1 MWTAARSRT
10 IYVFIF
16 AVTAIAIDVPCC
28 FAQTWTFNGTQACYR
43 SHMPNAPAG
52 LPDLVQCFGQG
63 TLLSLTS
70 SPAVDQSYQQYR
82 SYEAGKQLGSGAGA
96 LMVVLVRAWEAHHQ
110 QVVIAAADTRKQ
122 IDAYL
127 RANMALFDENIAM
140 LNQDVESERQL
151 EKFDPDR
158 RDKLVEFQK
167 GRLDLI
173 AKIVEQ
179 RENVRQ
185 YECKS
190 VTGKQPRKDL
200 HYALTAQGGAEW
212 IYNSQREQVLKEWV
226 VNRSLALVLATYEG
240 KEIAEAPRTTA
251 TYDNVCSQ

>member
-1 MWTAARSRT
+1 MCFRWRT
-10 IYVFIF
+10 IYLYVFALAGF
-16 AVTAIAIDVPCC
+16 AILAPCS
-28 FAQTWTFNGTQACYR
+28 FAQTWSFTGTQACYH

-70 SPAVDQSYQQYR
+70 QPAVDQSYQQYR
-82 SYEAGKQLGSGAGA
+82 SYEAGKQLGAGAGA
-96 LMVVLVRAWEAHHQ
+96 LMVVLVKAWEAHHQ
-110 QVVIAAADTRKQ
+110 QVEIEGADMRKQ

-127 RANMALFDENIAM
+127 RANLALFDEDIAM

-158 RDKLVEFQK
+158 RDKLVEIEK

-173 AKIVEQ
+173 AKMVEQ
-179 RENVRQ
+179 RENVRA

-190 VTGKQPRKDL
+190 VTGKQPRRDL
-200 HYALTAQGGAEW
+200 HYALTAQGGVQW
-212 IYNSQREQVLKEWV
+212 IYNSLREQLLKEWV
-226 VNRSLALVLATYEG
+226 VNRSLALVLSTHEG
-240 KEIAEAPRTTA
+240 KEIADPPRTTA
-251 TYDNVCSQ
+251 AYDNVCSQ